1 MATAPPYDEVTWQQY
16 HSQLM
21 AMAMRNKATPTIQEV
36 AAALG
41 IPLDEATQHQSHI
54 DDIKRE
60 ARAEYLKFEMD
71 IYTNA
76 DMPAAALVYHRHL
89 LALAM
94 RDKKTPAVKQ
104 VAAAMGIPLVRAT
117 QLQSYL
123 DDIKKE
129 AHAEYLKF
137 EKERS

>member
-1 MATAPPYDEVTWQQY
+1 MATAPPYDDVTCQQY
-16 HSQLM
+16 HRQLL
-21 AMAMRNKATPTIQEV
+21 AMARCNKATPTIQEV
-36 AAALG
+36 ADALG
-41 IPLDEATQHQSHI
+41 ISLVEATHHQAYI

-60 ARAEYLKFEMD
+60 AHAEHLKFEMD

-89 LALAM
+89 LALAL
-94 RDKKTPAVKQ
+94 RDKKTPAIKQ
-104 VAAAMGIPLVRAT
+104 VADAMGIPLVRAT

-123 DDIKKE
+123 DDIKRE

-137 EKERS
+137 

>member
-1 MATAPPYDEVTWQQY
+1 
-16 HSQLM
+16 
-21 AMAMRNKATPTIQEV
+21 MRNKATPTIQEV